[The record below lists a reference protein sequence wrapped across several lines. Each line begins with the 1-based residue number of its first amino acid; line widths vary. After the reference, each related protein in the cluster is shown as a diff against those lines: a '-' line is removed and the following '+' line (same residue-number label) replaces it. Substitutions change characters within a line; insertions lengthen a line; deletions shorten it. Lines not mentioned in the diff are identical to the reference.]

1 MKIYHAQCPCCGQ
14 WNYNLF
20 LDETEGLF
28 ECEACRQVS
37 RLLSYHPENIP
48 VLTSED
54 WNLQVPNSPAF
65 ADMMKKAV

>member
-20 LDETEGLF
+20 LEETEGLF
-28 ECEACRQVS
+28 ECEVCGQVS
-37 RLLSYHPENIP
+37 QLLSYHTENIP

-54 WNLQVPNSPAF
+54 WNLQVPNLPAF